1 MKSPDPPPDN
11 APENVLMLYR
21 AAKEA
26 HGNAIAIKAE
36 FDQASRTAKE
46 YNMEYERA
54 VRELLQTRLF

>member
-1 MKSPDPPPDN
+1 
-11 APENVLMLYR
+11 MLYR